1 MAPRSVLDTWDWTAT
16 SAKRFGRYLRASA
29 RDIARREY
37 PRSYGAT
44 LDTACRCYLRGPDGV
59 SGLAPSGT
67 WGTLNIPLEQRI
79 EDCGLT
85 TEDCGPTAIADR
97 RLTADWGTNCD
108 CGLTAEDCEPTQKGP
123 AISDGAFIT

>member
-1 MAPRSVLDTWDWTAT
+1 MAPRSVFDTCDWTAT

-59 SGLAPSGT
+59 NGLTPSGT
-67 WGTLNIPLEQRI
+67 WGVLNIPRELRV
-79 EDCGLT
+79 EDC
-85 TEDCGPTAIADR
+85 EPTAIADR
-97 RLTADWGTNCD
+97 RLTADWGTNFEARTSPT
-108 CGLTAEDCEPTQKGP
+108 TASVRSFPQFAG
-123 AISDGAFIT
+123 S

>member
-1 MAPRSVLDTWDWTAT
+1 MAPRSVFDTCDWTAT

-59 SGLAPSGT
+59 SRLTPSGT
-67 WGTLNIPLEQRI
+67 WGTSNIASRPRTREITGHYKSQALLTNDYRPGLRAGRPLATSFSQRKRSSNKRI
-79 EDCGLT
+79 D
-85 TEDCGPTAIADR
+85 
-97 RLTADWGTNCD
+97 
-108 CGLTAEDCEPTQKGP
+108 
-123 AISDGAFIT
+123 